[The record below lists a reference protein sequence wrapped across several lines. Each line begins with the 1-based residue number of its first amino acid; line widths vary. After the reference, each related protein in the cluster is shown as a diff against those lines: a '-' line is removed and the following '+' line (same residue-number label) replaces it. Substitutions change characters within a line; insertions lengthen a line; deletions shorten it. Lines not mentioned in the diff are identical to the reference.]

1 MIDILPRCRL
11 DAALFP
17 PKRVR
22 DTLFWGA
29 QALKALIL
37 SAGQGRRLLPLTADT
52 PKCVLPVAGRPLLVW
67 QIETLLAAGVD
78 DIVVVVGYRAE
89 RVEEAIA
96 PYSRHVRTLF
106 NPFHSVSDNLA
117 SCWMA
122 RTEMNEDFFLLNG
135 DTLFEKAVVTR
146 LLTSTQDITVTVDRK
161 PKYDDDDMKVQLE
174 GDRLLRIGKKLP
186 PQQSD
191 AEAIGL
197 ILFREA
203 GGKLFRAALEASMR
217 RGEALRQWYLS
228 VVDGL
233 ADQIVVSV
241 KSIEG
246 MRWAEVDTASD
257 LENASFVVKST
268 DLKSAVAE

>member
-1 MIDILPRCRL
+1 M
-11 DAALFP
+11 
-17 PKRVR
+17 
-22 DTLFWGA
+22 
-29 QALKALIL
+29 KALIL